1 MTHSSMVRVFV
12 ELENGRYRIVVFSSK
27 KALLDTDAAILNLD
41 IEGRGGL
48 VSAEDIQCF
57 DAQNMPILSS
67 DLSAVLTGIS
77 PIYADSDAD
86 APVYNISGQRVSK
99 KQRGINIVKGSKVVV
114 R

>member
-1 MTHSSMVRVFV
+1 MVRAFV
-12 ELENGRYRIVVFSSK
+12 ELENGRYRVVVFSSK
-27 KALLDTDAAILNLD
+27 KALLDTDAAILNLN

-48 VSAEDIQCF
+48 ICAEDIQCF

-67 DLSAVLTGIS
+67 DLNAVLTGIR
-77 PIYADSDAD
+77 PIYADD

-99 KQRGINIVKGSKVVV
+99 KQRGINIVNGSKVVV

>member
-1 MTHSSMVRVFV
+1 MVRVFV
-12 ELENGRYRIVVFSSK
+12 ELENGRYRVVVFSSK
-27 KALLDTDAAILNLD
+27 KALLDTDAAILNLE

-48 VSAEDIQCF
+48 ICAEDIQCF

-67 DLSAVLTGIS
+67 DLNAVLTGIR
-77 PIYADSDAD
+77 PIYADSDGD
-86 APVYNISGQRVSK
+86 APIYNISGQRVSK